1 MCHCIET
8 ITNISA
14 EKSIGYFKLLLTIGL
29 FYGARMRYV
38 NSLVYGRI
46 HLPLMDGSSLLN
58 VSLKK
63 LIGFSFEFNEKSSM
77 CTYTSP
83 SFIEFK

>member
-46 HLPLMDGSSLLN
+46 HLHLMDGSSLLN
-58 VSLKK
+58 VSLKN
-63 LIGFSFEFNEKSSM
+63 LLVFHLNSMKSRM
-77 CTYTSP
+77 
-83 SFIEFK
+83 

>member
-29 FYGARMRYV
+29 FYGTRMRYV

-46 HLPLMDGSSLLN
+46 HLPLMDG
-58 VSLKK
+58 
-63 LIGFSFEFNEKSSM
+63 
-77 CTYTSP
+77 
-83 SFIEFK
+83 